1 VILHHFTM
9 AKHLPSIF
17 AQGILPSSAEYL
29 TLAGSAAR
37 PIVWLT
43 TAETMDLS
51 AIDIEWLLYQQKRG
65 TFTAQE
71 VEDHKV
77 RGMVTGR
84 DCRITVRLERSKRL
98 LHYASWLG
106 WQTCPTVV
114 PRAKAIL
121 EMLGPSAREHWFI
134 YVGTIQPH
142 RINAVTA
149 FTDEAFAI
157 ADSIG
162 EPMAAAAE

>member
-1 VILHHFTM
+1 VILHHLTL

-17 AQGILPSSAEYL
+17 AQGILPQSVDYL
-29 TLAGSAAR
+29 TLAR

-43 TAETMDLS
+43 TAETMELAAD
-51 AIDIEWLLYQQKRG
+51 DIEWLLWGKKRG

-71 VEDHKV
+71 AETFKEC
-77 RGMVTGR
+77 GMVTGR
-84 DCRITVRLERSKRL
+84 DCRITVRLEHSKRL
-98 LHYASWLG
+98 LHYASWLE

-114 PRAKAIL
+114 PHAKYIL
-121 EMLGPSAREHWFI
+121 EMLGPSARKHWFI

-142 RINAVTA
+142 RIDAVTA

-162 EPMAAAAE
+162 EPVAAAE